1 MQNLRQ
7 DKDENTL
14 DDRRNFRRIEFDAE
28 VLIRHFDSTRD
39 YIGSYW
45 QAELVD
51 VSLKGLL
58 VSKPEGW
65 DNSAQHYLLVLNL
78 PDSDRA
84 IEMIGHCSHETPD
97 LIGFVCDQI
106 SIESATNL
114 RRLIELNVGDPL
126 LLQRELA
133 SLIDYYRQPE

>member
-1 MQNLRQ
+1 MQDSRQ
-7 DKDENTL
+7 DANGNTTE
-14 DDRRNFRRIEFDAE
+14 DRRNFRRIEFDAE

-39 YIGSYW
+39 YIGSCW
-45 QAELVD
+45 EAELVD

-58 VSKPEGW
+58 VTKPLAW
-65 DNSAQHYLLVLNL
+65 DGSANQYLLVLTL

-84 IEMIGHCSHETPD
+84 VEMIGHCSHETEE

-114 RRLIELNVGDPL
+114 RRLIELNVGDPF
-126 LLQRELA
+126 LLQREFA
-133 SLIDYYRQPE
+133 SLIEYNHSD